1 MLPSYIGLLL
11 HDHHIFYCFPPPPPP
26 LFYCFPPP
34 PPPPHFYCFL
44 HHHHHISIVSVLT
57 RKPLLSEVFNIIEA
71 KKSVY
76 FVSSKYH
83 NLVEFKRS
91 ANMILESMQ
100 STVAKLTERV
110 NEIVVAADN
119 LEEYSYQC
127 AVKLLGVLQQET
139 NETSYQCA
147 KCCLN
152 IFHEM
157 GADEISLQDIDIAH
171 RLPSRLVR
179 KQN

>member
-1 MLPSYIGLLL
+1 MLNSFKTELEQINKEL
-11 HDHHIFYCFPPPPPP
+11 HAFRAKLD
-26 LFYCFPPP
+26 
-34 PPPPHFYCFL
+34 
-44 HHHHHISIVSVLT
+44 VT